1 MTTSFPR
8 KRKPR
13 QLTISFG
20 ENRGIV
26 GGLVDFGDRVMVID
40 VGCRSVGIF
49 PNIKAAQD
57 FLTAIVEHRD
67 TTATTAETD
76 RGARNHEPMKGNQT

>member
-13 QLTISFG
+13 QFTISFD
-20 ENRGIV
+20 ENHGII

-40 VGCRSVGIF
+40 VGFRSLGSF

-57 FLTAIVEHRD
+57 FLTAIVGRP
-67 TTATTAETD
+67 AS
-76 RGARNHEPMKGNQT
+76 